1 MSSERVDKFR
11 RRGSRYKARR
21 RAVDILFESEAR
33 DLDPVAVVE
42 ERVELARDR
51 ENQVAP
57 VADYTRQI
65 VAGVAEELDG
75 VDDAIERYLVED
87 WDFERIP
94 AVDRAILRVA
104 VWELLFNE
112 DVPVPA
118 AVAQGVEL
126 ASEYST
132 DAAGP
137 YINALLDEVAHNR
150 EELRT
155 AAAGAAA
162 ADAAAAD
169 AAAAG
174 DAAGTSADADAAET
188 SADDVDAEVADE
200 AAGGAGDARTG
211 ETTGPFGE
219 VRMDTGIEAVGVEGV
234 EPHHAGSAYPR
245 SGQATGVN
253 AAAPADEDDESGT
266 AH

>member
-1 MSSERVDKFR
+1 MGSERVDKFR

-21 RAVDILFESEAR
+21 RAVDILFEAEAR

-42 ERVELARDR
+42 DRVELARDR

-57 VADYTRQI
+57 VSDYTRQI

-137 YINALLDEVAHNR
+137 YINALLDDVAHNR
-150 EELRT
+150 EELRA

-162 ADAAAAD
+162 ADAADEAEAD
-169 AAAAG
+169 VAAG
-174 DAAGTSADADAAET
+174 ET
-188 SADDVDAEVADE
+188 
-200 AAGGAGDARTG
+200 AGGAGDARTG

-234 EPHHAGSAYPR
+234 EPHHAGCAYPR

-253 AAAPADEDDESGT
+253 AEAPAGEGHESGA

>member
-21 RAVDILFESEAR
+21 RAVDILFEAEAR

-42 ERVELARDR
+42 DRVELARDR

-57 VADYTRQI
+57 VSEYTRQI

-94 AVDRAILRVA
+94 AVDRAILRMA

-137 YINALLDEVAHNR
+137 YINALLDDVAHNR
-150 EELRT
+150 EELRAA
-155 AAAGAAA
+155 AAAGTAP

-169 AAAAG
+169 EAADE
-174 DAAGTSADADAAET
+174 DAAPADADAAG
-188 SADDVDAEVADE
+188 DPDVADE
-200 AAGGAGDARTG
+200 TADGETVGGAGDAKTG

-234 EPHHAGSAYPR
+234 EPHHAGSAYPC

-253 AAAPADEDDESGT
+253 AAAPAGEEHEPGT
-266 AH
+266 VH